1 MKKYIII
8 LIVAIISVIGGT
20 AYAVLTESNEQQT
33 IKDQYSD
40 IAAKIIAGSLQ
51 DSNAYNRLSI
61 MCDTYGPRLSGSQNL
76 EKAIDWIV
84 ATMKKDGFDTVYTEP
99 VKVPHWVR
107 GNESLT
113 LNAPY
118 SKQISVLGLGGT
130 IATPANGVTGEVIV
144 VRSFDDLAS
153 KSKQANGKIVVFN
166 VPFTKYSETV
176 RYRVN
181 GASEA
186 AKHGA
191 IASLVRSIGPA
202 SLNTPHTG
210 GMRYADDVKK
220 IPHAAISI
228 EDAEMLDRQCAL
240 GLKPNVTLKL
250 ESKFLPDANSRNV
263 IAEIRGSEKP
273 EEIVVFGGHIDSWD
287 VGQGAMDDG
296 GGCIAAW
303 EALRV
308 IKKLGLRP
316 KRTLRVCFW
325 TNEENG
331 LMGGKTYAKLHAKEI
346 PNHVLAV
353 ESDAGTFK
361 PKGFDF
367 GGSAK
372 GMELAKEIC
381 SLLGMIDAS
390 ACEEGGG
397 GADIGPIMELGVP
410 GMGLLVDDSKYFNYH
425 HTNADMMDKLNPRE
439 LALCTASMAVLTYV
453 VADMPKKIQ
462 RK

>member
-1 MKKYIII
+1 MKRTIQ
-8 LIVAIISVIGGT
+8 ISVIALLAIIGT
-20 AYAVLTESNEQQT
+20 SFGFLTKTTEESSLR
-33 IKDQYSD
+33 DQYSD
-40 IAAKIIAGSLQ
+40 ITSKIIVRALQ
-51 DSNAYNRLSI
+51 DSNAHQRLSI
-61 MCDTYGPRLSGSQNL
+61 MCDTYGPRLSGSKNL
-76 EKAIDWIV
+76 EQAIDWIV

-113 LNAPY
+113 LNSPY
-118 SKQISVLGLGGT
+118 QKNMSVLGLGGT
-130 IATPANGVTGEVIV
+130 VATKASGVSGEVITV
-144 VRSFDDLAS
+144 KSFDELTKRS
-153 KSKQANGKIVVFN
+153 KEVKGKIVLFN
-166 VPFTKYSETV
+166 VPFTKYGETV

-191 IASLVRSIGPA
+191 IASLVRSVGPA
-202 SLNTPHTG
+202 SMYTPHTG
-210 GMRYADDVKK
+210 GMKYADDVNK
-220 IPHAAISI
+220 IPHAAISL
-228 EDAEMLDRQCAL
+228 EDADMLSRQCGL
-240 GLKPNVTLKL
+240 GLKPTVTLKL
-250 ESKFLPDANSRNV
+250 EGKFLPDANSRNV
-263 IAEIRGSEKP
+263 IAEIRGSEKS

-308 IKKLGLRP
+308 IKQLGLRP
-316 KRTLRVCFW
+316 KRTLRVCLW

-361 PKGFDF
+361 PRGYDF

-372 GMELAKEIC
+372 GLEMARELC
-381 SLLGMIDAS
+381 SLLGKIDAS
-390 ACEEGGG
+390 SCEEGGG
-397 GADIGPIMELGVP
+397 GADIGPIMEQGVP
-410 GMGLLVDDSKYFNYH
+410 GMGLIVDDSKYFNYH
-425 HTNADMMDKLNPRE
+425 HTHADMVDKIDPRE

-453 VADMPKKIQ
+453 AADMPKRIP

>member
-1 MKKYIII
+1 MKRTIQ
-8 LIVAIISVIGGT
+8 ISVIALLAIIGT
-20 AYAVLTESNEQQT
+20 SFGFLTKTTEESSLR
-33 IKDQYSD
+33 DQYSD
-40 IAAKIIAGSLQ
+40 ITSKIIVRALQ
-51 DSNAYNRLSI
+51 DSNAHQRLSI
-61 MCDTYGPRLSGSQNL
+61 MCDTYGPRLSGSKNL
-76 EKAIDWIV
+76 EQAIDWIV

-113 LNAPY
+113 LNSPY
-118 SKQISVLGLGGT
+118 QKNMSVLGLGGT
-130 IATPANGVTGEVIV
+130 VATKASGVSGEVITV
-144 VRSFDDLAS
+144 KSFDELTKRS
-153 KSKQANGKIVVFN
+153 KEVKGKIVLFN
-166 VPFTKYSETV
+166 VPFTKYGETV

-191 IASLVRSIGPA
+191 IASLVRSVGP
-202 SLNTPHTG
+202 SSMYTPHTG
-210 GMRYADDVKK
+210 GMKYADDVNK
-220 IPHAAISI
+220 IPHAAISL
-228 EDAEMLDRQCAL
+228 EDAEMLSRQCGL
-240 GLKPNVTLKL
+240 GLKPTVTLKL
-250 ESKFLPDANSRNV
+250 EGKFLPDANSRNV
-263 IAEIRGSEKP
+263 IAEIHGSEKP

-308 IKKLGLRP
+308 IKQLGLRP
-316 KRTLRVCFW
+316 KRTLRVCLW

-361 PKGFDF
+361 PRGYDF

-372 GMELAKEIC
+372 GLEMARELC
-381 SLLGMIDAS
+381 SLLGKIDAS
-390 ACEEGGG
+390 SCEEGGG
-397 GADIGPIMELGVP
+397 GADIGPIMEQGVP
-410 GMGLLVDDSKYFNYH
+410 GMGLIVDDSKYFNYH
-425 HTNADMMDKLNPRE
+425 HTHADMVDKIDPRE

-453 VADMPKKIQ
+453 AADMPKRIP

>member
-1 MKKYIII
+1 MKRTIQ
-8 LIVAIISVIGGT
+8 ISVIALLAIIGT
-20 AYAVLTESNEQQT
+20 SFGFLTKTTEESSLR
-33 IKDQYSD
+33 DQYSD
-40 IAAKIIAGSLQ
+40 ITSKIIVRALQ
-51 DSNAYNRLSI
+51 DSNAHQRLSI
-61 MCDTYGPRLSGSQNL
+61 MCDTYGPRLSGSKNL
-76 EKAIDWIV
+76 EQAIDWIV

-113 LNAPY
+113 LNSPY
-118 SKQISVLGLGGT
+118 QKNMSVLGLGGT
-130 IATPANGVTGEVIV
+130 VATKASGVSGEVITV
-144 VRSFDDLAS
+144 KSFDELTKRS
-153 KSKQANGKIVVFN
+153 KEVKGKIVLFN
-166 VPFTKYSETV
+166 VPFTKYGETV

-191 IASLVRSIGPA
+191 IASLVRSVGPA
-202 SLNTPHTG
+202 SMYTPHTG
-210 GMRYADDVKK
+210 GMKYADDVNK
-220 IPHAAISI
+220 IPHAAISL
-228 EDAEMLDRQCAL
+228 EDAEMLSRQCGL
-240 GLKPNVTLKL
+240 GLKPTVTLKL
-250 ESKFLPDANSRNV
+250 EGKFLPDANSRNV
-263 IAEIRGSEKP
+263 IAEIRGSEKS

-308 IKKLGLRP
+308 IKQLGLRP
-316 KRTLRVCFW
+316 KRTLRVCLW

-361 PKGFDF
+361 PRGYDF

-372 GMELAKEIC
+372 GLEMARELC
-381 SLLGMIDAS
+381 SLLGKIDAS
-390 ACEEGGG
+390 SCEEGGG
-397 GADIGPIMELGVP
+397 GADIGPIMEQGVP
-410 GMGLLVDDSKYFNYH
+410 GMGLIVDDSKYFNYH
-425 HTNADMMDKLNPRE
+425 HTHADMVDKIDPRE

-453 VADMPKKIQ
+453 AADMPKRIP

>member
-1 MKKYIII
+1 MKGTIQITIIA
-8 LIVAIISVIGGT
+8 LLASISTSFGFRPKT
-20 AYAVLTESNEQQT
+20 TEEPT
-33 IKDQYSD
+33 LRDQYSE
-40 IAAKIIAGSLQ
+40 ITSKIIVRALQ
-51 DSNAYNRLSI
+51 DSNAHQRLSI
-61 MCDTYGPRLSGSQNL
+61 MCDTYGPRLSGSKNL
-76 EKAIDWIV
+76 EQAIDWIV

-113 LNAPY
+113 LNSPY
-118 SKQISVLGLGGT
+118 QKNMSVLGLGGT
-130 IATPANGVTGEVIV
+130 VATEPSGVSGEVITV
-144 VRSFDDLAS
+144 KSFDELTKRS
-153 KSKQANGKIVVFN
+153 KEVKGKIVLFN
-166 VPFTKYSETV
+166 VPFTKYGETV

-191 IASLVRSIGPA
+191 IASLVRSVGPA
-202 SLNTPHTG
+202 SMYTPHTG
-210 GMRYADDVKK
+210 GMKYADDVKK
-220 IPHAAISI
+220 IPHAAISL
-228 EDAEMLDRQCAL
+228 EDAEMLSRQCGL
-240 GLKPNVTLKL
+240 GLKPTLTLKL
-250 ESKFLPDANSRNV
+250 EGKFLPDANSRNV

-308 IKKLGLRP
+308 IKQLGLRP
-316 KRTLRVCFW
+316 KRTMRVCLW

-361 PKGFDF
+361 PIGYDF

-372 GMELAKEIC
+372 GLEMARELC
-381 SLLGMIDAS
+381 SLLGIVDAS
-390 ACEEGGG
+390 SCEEGGG
-397 GADIGPIMELGVP
+397 GADIGPIMEQGVP
-410 GMGLLVDDSKYFNYH
+410 GMGLIVDDSKYFNYH
-425 HTNADMMDKLNPRE
+425 HTHADMVDKIDPRE

-453 VADMPKKIQ
+453 AADMPKRIP

>member
-1 MKKYIII
+1 MKRTIQLSVIA
-8 LIVAIISVIGGT
+8 LLAIIGT
-20 AYAVLTESNEQQT
+20 SFGFLTKTTEESSLR
-33 IKDQYSD
+33 DQYSD
-40 IAAKIIAGSLQ
+40 ITSKIIVRALQ
-51 DSNAYNRLSI
+51 DSNAHQRLSI
-61 MCDTYGPRLSGSQNL
+61 MCDTYGPRLSGSKNL
-76 EKAIDWIV
+76 EQAIDWIV

-113 LNAPY
+113 LNSPY
-118 SKQISVLGLGGT
+118 QKNMSVLGLGGT
-130 IATPANGVTGEVIV
+130 VATKASGVSGEVITV
-144 VRSFDDLAS
+144 KSFDELTKRS
-153 KSKQANGKIVVFN
+153 KEVKGKIVLFN
-166 VPFTKYSETV
+166 VPFTKYGETV

-191 IASLVRSIGPA
+191 IASLVRSVGPA
-202 SLNTPHTG
+202 SMYTPHTG
-210 GMRYADDVKK
+210 GMKYADDVKK
-220 IPHAAISI
+220 IPHAAISL
-228 EDAEMLDRQCAL
+228 EDAEMLSRQCGL
-240 GLKPNVTLKL
+240 GLKPTVTLKL
-250 ESKFLPDANSRNV
+250 EGKFLPDANSRNV

-308 IKKLGLRP
+308 IKQLGLRP
-316 KRTLRVCFW
+316 KRTLRVCLW

-361 PKGFDF
+361 PRGYDF

-372 GMELAKEIC
+372 GLEMARELC
-381 SLLGMIDAS
+381 SLLGKIDAS
-390 ACEEGGG
+390 SCEEGGG
-397 GADIGPIMELGVP
+397 GADIGPIMEQGVP
-410 GMGLLVDDSKYFNYH
+410 GMGLIVDDSKYFNYH
-425 HTNADMMDKLNPRE
+425 HTQADMVDKIDPRE

-453 VADMPKKIQ
+453 AADMPKRIP

>member
-1 MKKYIII
+1 MKRTIQ
-8 LIVAIISVIGGT
+8 ISVIALLAIIGT
-20 AYAVLTESNEQQT
+20 SLGFFTKTTEESSLRE
-33 IKDQYSD
+33 QYSD
-40 IAAKIIAGSLQ
+40 ITSKIITRALQ
-51 DSNAYNRLSI
+51 DSNAYQRLSI

-113 LNAPY
+113 LNAPF
-118 SKQISVLGLGGT
+118 SKNISVLGLGGT
-130 IATPANGVTGEVIV
+130 IATPSNGITGEVIV
-144 VRSFDDLAS
+144 VRSFEELSQRS
-153 KSKQANGKIVVFN
+153 KKANGKIVLFN

-228 EDAEMLDRQCAL
+228 EDAEMLDRQCGL
-240 GLKPNVTLKL
+240 GLKPNITLKL

-367 GGSAK
+367 GGSGK
-372 GMELAKEIC
+372 GMELAKEVC
-381 SLLGMIDAS
+381 ALLGVIDAS

-397 GADIGPIMELGVP
+397 GADIGPIMEMGVP

-453 VADMPKKIQ
+453 AADMPKRIP

>member
-1 MKKYIII
+1 MKRTVQISIIA
-8 LIVAIISVIGGT
+8 LLAIIGT
-20 AYAVLTESNEQQT
+20 SFGFFTKTTEEST
-33 IKDQYSD
+33 LRDQYSD
-40 IAAKIIAGSLQ
+40 ITSKIIVRALQ
-51 DSNAYNRLSI
+51 DSNAHQRLSI
-61 MCDTYGPRLSGSQNL
+61 MCDTYGPRLSGSKNL
-76 EKAIDWIV
+76 EQAIDWIV

-113 LNAPY
+113 LNSPY
-118 SKQISVLGLGGT
+118 QKNMSVLGLGGT
-130 IATPANGVTGEVIV
+130 IATEASGVTGEVITV
-144 VRSFDDLAS
+144 KSFDELTKRA
-153 KSKQANGKIVVFN
+153 KEVKGKIVLFN
-166 VPFTKYSETV
+166 VPFTKYGETV

-191 IASLVRSIGPA
+191 IASLVRSVGPA
-202 SLNTPHTG
+202 SMYTPHTG
-210 GMRYADDVKK
+210 GMKYADDVKK
-220 IPHAAISI
+220 IPHAAISL
-228 EDAEMLDRQCAL
+228 EDAEMLSRQCGL
-240 GLKPNVTLKL
+240 GLKPTITLKL
-250 ESKFLPDANSRNV
+250 EGKFLPDANSRNV

-308 IKKLGLRP
+308 IKQLGLRP
-316 KRTLRVCFW
+316 KRTMRVCLW

-361 PKGFDF
+361 PRGYDF

-372 GMELAKEIC
+372 GLEMARELC
-381 SLLGMIDAS
+381 SLLGKIDAS
-390 ACEEGGG
+390 SCEEGGG
-397 GADIGPIMELGVP
+397 GADIGPIMEQGVP
-410 GMGLLVDDSKYFNYH
+410 GMGLIVDDSKYFNYH
-425 HTNADMMDKLNPRE
+425 HTQADMVDKIDPRE
-439 LALCTASMAVLTYV
+439 LALCTASMAILTYV
-453 VADMPKKIQ
+453 AADMPKRIP

>member
-1 MKKYIII
+1 MNRTIQ
-8 LIVAIISVIGGT
+8 ISLL
-20 AYAVLTESNEQQT
+20 AVLAILGTSYGFLKQAPAETNLRE
-33 IKDQYSD
+33 QYSE
-40 IAAKIIAGSLQ
+40 ITSKIIARSLQ
-51 DSNAYNRLSI
+51 DSNAYERLSI
-61 MCDTYGPRLSGSQNL
+61 MCDTYGPRLSGSKNL
-76 EKAIDWIV
+76 EQAIDWIV

-113 LNAPY
+113 LNSPY
-118 SKQISVLGLGGT
+118 QKNMSVLGLGGT
-130 IATPANGVTGEVIV
+130 IATGPSGVTGEVMTV
-144 VRSFDDLAS
+144 SSFEELAKRS
-153 KSKQANGKIVVFN
+153 KEVKGKIVLFN
-166 VPFTKYSETV
+166 VPFTKYGETV

-186 AKHGA
+186 AKYGA

-202 SLNTPHTG
+202 SMYTPHTG
-210 GMRYADDVKK
+210 GMKYADESKK
-220 IPHAAISI
+220 IPHAAISL
-228 EDAEMLDRQCAL
+228 EDAEMLSRQCKL
-240 GLKPNVTLKL
+240 GLKPSITLKL
-250 ESKFLPDANSRNV
+250 EGKFLPDANSRNV

-308 IKKLGLRP
+308 IKQLGLRP
-316 KRTLRVCFW
+316 KRTMRVCLW

-331 LMGGKTYAKLHAKEI
+331 LMGGKTYAKLHASELA
-346 PNHVLAV
+346 NHVLAV

-367 GGSAK
+367 VGSAK
-372 GMELAKEIC
+372 GLEIAKEIC
-381 SLLGMIDAS
+381 SLLGKIDAS
-390 ACEEGGG
+390 SCEEGGG
-397 GADIGPIMELGVP
+397 GADIGPIMEQGVP
-410 GMGLLVDDSKYFNYH
+410 GMGLIVDDSKYFNYH
-425 HTNADMMDKLNPRE
+425 HTHADMVDKIDPRE

-453 VADMPKKIQ
+453 AADMPKRIP

>member
-1 MKKYIII
+1 MNRTIQ
-8 LIVAIISVIGGT
+8 ISFL
-20 AYAVLTESNEQQT
+20 AVLAILGTSYGFLKQAPAETNLRE
-33 IKDQYSD
+33 QYSE
-40 IAAKIIAGSLQ
+40 ITSKIIARSLQ
-51 DSNAYNRLSI
+51 DSNAYERLSI
-61 MCDTYGPRLSGSQNL
+61 MCDTYGPRLSGSKNL
-76 EKAIDWIV
+76 EQAIDWIV

-113 LNAPY
+113 LNSPY
-118 SKQISVLGLGGT
+118 QKNMSVLGLGGT
-130 IATPANGVTGEVIV
+130 IATGPIGVTGEVMTV
-144 VRSFDDLAS
+144 SSFDELAKRS
-153 KSKQANGKIVVFN
+153 KEVKGKIVLFN
-166 VPFTKYSETV
+166 VPFTKYGETV

-186 AKHGA
+186 AKYGA

-202 SLNTPHTG
+202 SMYTPHTG
-210 GMRYADDVKK
+210 GMKYADESKK
-220 IPHAAISI
+220 IPHAAISL
-228 EDAEMLDRQCAL
+228 EDAEMLSRQCKL
-240 GLKPNVTLKL
+240 GLKPSITLKL
-250 ESKFLPDANSRNV
+250 EGKFLPDANSRNV

-273 EEIVVFGGHIDSWD
+273 EEIIVFGGHIDSWD

-308 IKKLGLRP
+308 IKQLGLRP
-316 KRTLRVCFW
+316 KRTMRVCLW

-331 LMGGKTYAKLHAKEI
+331 LMGGKTYAKLHASELA
-346 PNHVLAV
+346 NHVLAV

-372 GMELAKEIC
+372 GLEIAKEIC
-381 SLLGMIDAS
+381 SLLGKIDAS
-390 ACEEGGG
+390 SCEEGGG
-397 GADIGPIMELGVP
+397 GADIGPIMEQGVP
-410 GMGLLVDDSKYFNYH
+410 GMGLIVDDSKYFNYH
-425 HTNADMMDKLNPRE
+425 HTHADMVDKIDPRE

-453 VADMPKKIQ
+453 AADMPKRIP

>member
-1 MKKYIII
+1 MKKSILLVFTAVIII
-8 LIVAIISVIGGT
+8 LGGT
-20 AYAVLTESNEQQT
+20 AYAVLSETKEQAS
-33 IKDQYSD
+33 IKEQYSD
-40 IAAKIIAGSLQ
+40 IASKIIAASLQ
-51 DSNAYNRLSI
+51 DSNAYKRLSI
-61 MCDTYGPRLSGSQNL
+61 MCDTYGPRISGSQNL
-76 EKAIDWIV
+76 EKAIDWIL
-84 ATMKKDGFDTVYTEP
+84 ATMKTDGFDTVYSEP

-113 LNAPY
+113 LNSPFE
-118 SKQISVLGLGGT
+118 KNISVFSLGGS
-130 IATPANGVTGEVIV
+130 IATPTKGVTGEVIV
-144 VRSFDDLAS
+144 VHSFDELAKRS
-153 KSKQANGKIVVFN
+153 KDANGKIVLFN
-166 VPFTKYSETV
+166 VPFTKYGETV

-210 GMRYADDVKK
+210 GMRYSDDGKK

-228 EDAEMLDRQCAL
+228 EDAEMLDRQCGL

-308 IKKLGLRP
+308 IKKLGIRS

-367 GGSAK
+367 GGSPK

-390 ACEEGGG
+390 ACEEGSG
-397 GADIGPIMELGVP
+397 GADIGPVMELGVP

-453 VADMPKKIQ
+453 AADMPKKIQ

>member
-1 MKKYIII
+1 MKRTIQISIIAM
-8 LIVAIISVIGGT
+8 LAIIGT
-20 AYAVLTESNEQQT
+20 TFGFLTKTTEESS
-33 IKDQYSD
+33 IRDQYSD
-40 IAAKIIAGSLQ
+40 IASKIISRSLQ
-51 DSNAYNRLSI
+51 DSNAHHRLSI
-61 MCDTYGPRLSGSQNL
+61 MCDTYGPRLSGSKNL
-76 EKAIDWIV
+76 EQAIDWIV

-99 VKVPHWVR
+99 VTVPHWVR
-107 GNESLT
+107 GNESLMLLT
-113 LNAPY
+113 PY
-118 SKQISVLGLGGT
+118 QKQLSVLGLGGT
-130 IATPANGVTGEVIV
+130 IATGPQGITGEVISV
-144 VRSFDDLAS
+144 QSFEELNKRSKEA
-153 KSKQANGKIVVFN
+153 KGKIVLFN
-166 VPFTKYSETV
+166 VPFTKYGETV
-176 RYRVN
+176 QYRVN

-186 AKHGA
+186 SKHGA
-191 IASLVRSIGPA
+191 IASLVRSVGPA
-202 SLNTPHTG
+202 SMYTPHTG

-220 IPHAAISI
+220 IPHAAISL
-228 EDAEMLDRQCAL
+228 EDAEMLSRQCGL
-240 GLKPNVTLKL
+240 GLHPTITLKL
-250 ESKFLPDANSRNV
+250 EATFLPDAKSRNV

-308 IKKLGLRP
+308 IKQLGLRP
-316 KRTLRVCFW
+316 KRTLRVCLW

-361 PKGFDF
+361 PRGYDF
-367 GGSAK
+367 GGSEK
-372 GMELAKEIC
+372 GLELAREIC
-381 SLLGMIDAS
+381 TLLGKIDAS

-397 GADIGPIMELGVP
+397 GADIGPIMEQGVP
-410 GMGLLVDDSKYFNYH
+410 GMGLLVDDKKYFNYH
-425 HTNADMMDKLNPRE
+425 HTNADMVDKIDPRE

-453 VADMPKKIQ
+453 AADMPKRIP

>member
-1 MKKYIII
+1 MKRTSYSILFAFLTIIGSSFGYQTKTHQD
-8 LIVAIISVIGGT
+8 ISIR
-20 AYAVLTESNEQQT
+20 
-33 IKDQYSD
+33 DQYSD
-40 IAAKIIAGSLQ
+40 ITSKIIARSLQ
-51 DSNAYNRLSI
+51 DSNAYKRLSI
-61 MCDTYGPRLSGSQNL
+61 MCDTYGPRLSGSKNL
-76 EKAIDWIV
+76 EQAIDWIV
-84 ATMKKDGFDTVYTEP
+84 ATMKTDGFDTVYTEP

-118 SKQISVLGLGGT
+118 QKNMSVLGLGGT
-130 IATPANGVTGEVIV
+130 IATGPAGITGEVITV
-144 VRSFDDLAS
+144 SSFDELIKRS
-153 KSKQANGKIVVFN
+153 KEVKGKIVLFN
-166 VPFTKYSETV
+166 VPFTKYGETV

-202 SLNTPHTG
+202 SMYTPHTG

-220 IPHAAISI
+220 IPHAAISL
-228 EDAEMLDRQCAL
+228 EDAEMLSRQCGL
-240 GLKPNVTLKL
+240 GLKPTVTLKL
-250 ESKFLPDANSRNV
+250 EGKFLPDANSRNV

-308 IKKLGLRP
+308 IKQLGLRP
-316 KRTLRVCFW
+316 KRTMRVCLW

-331 LMGGKTYAKLHAKEI
+331 LMGGKTYAKLHANELA
-346 PNHVLAV
+346 NHVLAV

-372 GMELAKEIC
+372 GLEVAREIC
-381 SLLGMIDAS
+381 TLLGKIDAS
-390 ACEEGGG
+390 SCEEGGG
-397 GADIGPIMELGVP
+397 GADIGPIMEQGVP
-410 GMGLLVDDSKYFNYH
+410 GMGLIVDDSKYFNYH
-425 HTNADMMDKLNPRE
+425 HTHADMVDKIDPTE

-453 VADMPKKIQ
+453 AADMPKRIP

>member
-1 MKKYIII
+1 MKQTVQTYLIAMLTII
-8 LIVAIISVIGGT
+8 GT
-20 AYAVLTESNEQQT
+20 SFGFHADSKEEPS
-33 IKDQYSD
+33 IRDQYSE
-40 IAAKIIAGSLQ
+40 ITSKIIARSLQ
-51 DSNAYNRLSI
+51 DSNAYHRLSI
-61 MCDTYGPRLSGSQNL
+61 MCDTYGPRLSGSKNL
-76 EKAIDWIV
+76 EQAIDWIV

-118 SKQISVLGLGGT
+118 KKNMSVLGLGGT
-130 IATPANGVTGEVIV
+130 IATGTSGVTGEVITV
-144 VRSFDDLAS
+144 NSFDELTKRS
-153 KSKQANGKIVVFN
+153 KEVKGKIVLFN
-166 VPFTKYSETV
+166 VPFTKYGETV
-176 RYRVN
+176 QYRVN

-186 AKHGA
+186 SKHGA

-202 SLNTPHTG
+202 SMYTPHTG

-220 IPHAAISI
+220 IPHAAISL
-228 EDAEMLDRQCAL
+228 EDAEMLSRQCSL
-240 GLKPNVTLKL
+240 GLKPTVTLTL
-250 ESKFLPDANSRNV
+250 EGKFLPDANSRNV

-308 IKKLGLRP
+308 IKQLGLRP
-316 KRTLRVCFW
+316 KRTMRVCLW

-331 LMGGKTYAKLHAKEI
+331 LMGGKTYAQLHAKEV

-361 PKGFDF
+361 PRGFDF

-372 GMELAKEIC
+372 GLEMARELC
-381 SLLGMIDAS
+381 SLLGKIDAS
-390 ACEEGGG
+390 SCEEGGG
-397 GADIGPIMELGVP
+397 GADIGPIMEQGVP

-425 HTNADMMDKLNPRE
+425 HTHADMVDKINPRE

-453 VADMPKKIQ
+453 AADMPKRIP